1 MVQLFDIGDVNKAP
15 ARFDMEKLKWLNQHY
30 LKHDDPLE
38 IAPHLEWNLRMQG
51 LDPAHGPAPA
61 DVVLALRD
69 RAHTLREMAEKASVW
84 YGPITHWD
92 DAAIA
97 KHLKS
102 PTAVP
107 ALKAVHEQLAA
118 LKEWKAENVHAAIEA
133 AAAAIGEGM
142 GKVAQPLRVAMTG
155 TQVSPSIDHTV
166 YLAGQDR
173 ALERIDDALAR
184 AGA

>member
-1 MVQLFDIGDVNKAP
+1 
-15 ARFDMEKLKWLNQHY
+15 
-30 LKHDDPLE
+30 
-38 IAPHLEWNLRMQG
+38 
-51 LDPAHGPAPA
+51 
-61 DVVLALRD
+61 
-69 RAHTLREMAEKASVW
+69 MAEKASVW
-84 YGPITHWD
+84 YGPITQWD

-102 PTAVP
+102 ATAVP
-107 ALKAVHEQLAA
+107 ALQAVHCNLA
-118 LKEWKAENVHAAIEA
+118 KVQEWNVENVHQAIDD

-166 YLAGQDR
+166 YLVGRER
-173 ALERIDDALAR
+173 ALKRIEDALAR